1 MNRGALLLVLCLAVI
16 FYGVGTLQADYTVV
30 LKNGRRITVK
40 GYREDG
46 KMIKVQGMG
55 GEFGIAKDQ
64 IESITKA
71 GAKEEKGMVLPGY
84 ERPLRGFEVRE
95 QSREGRVPARAEEG
109 TKEQKKETTEEDKEK
124 EYQRKIRGITQ
135 ELEVIADRYSLA
147 TRGKTGPEPG
157 LLESKEAIRARS
169 ADLQSRQKDAQRAP
183 SSRGGATPRVN
194 VPLPPYSAKEKELS
208 QMRKQML
215 QLRQEREKLI
225 QEMKQKNFDT
235 AVYPSAE

>member
-1 MNRGALLLVLCLAVI
+1 MKRGALLLILCLTVI
-16 FYGVGTLQADYTVV
+16 FYGVGTLLADYTVV

-71 GAKEEKGMVLPGY
+71 VAKEEKGMVLPGY
-84 ERPLRGFEVRE
+84 ERPLRRFEGRE
-95 QSREGRVPARAEEG
+95 QSREGRVPARAEKG
-109 TKEQKKETTEEDKEK
+109 AKEQKEK

-135 ELEVIADRYSLA
+135 ELKVIADRYSLA

-157 LLESKEAIRARS
+157 LLEGKEAIRARS
-169 ADLQSRQKDAQRAP
+169 ADLRSRQKDAQRAP
-183 SSRGGATPRVN
+183 GSRGGATPRVN
-194 VPLPPYSAKEKELS
+194 VPLPSYSAKEKELS

-225 QEMKQKNFDT
+225 QEMEQKNFDT
-235 AVYPSAE
+235 AVYPSEE